1 MKRFLLLI
9 REDIARLQS
18 LSEAE
23 IQNEIAIMTR
33 WVEDLT
39 KSGNFIQGDPLDTSI
54 RMATQNK
61 VISDGPFIEA
71 REAVTG
77 FTLIKA
83 DNIDQAAE
91 LAMACPFVQEGK
103 IKIEVRPIFDF
114 A

>member
-9 REDIARLQS
+9 REDINRLRA
-18 LSEAE
+18 LSDAE
-23 IQNEIAIMTR
+23 IQNDIAVMTR

-39 KSGNFIQGDPLDTSI
+39 KSGNFIQGDPLDTVG
-54 RMATQNK
+54 RMVTSNK
-61 VISDGPFIEA
+61 VLSDGPFIEA
-71 REAVTG
+71 REAITG

-83 DNIDQAAE
+83 NNIEEASE
-91 LAMACPFVQEGK
+91 LAMACPAVQNGT